1 MRPRADLSAR
11 IGVFACIT
19 VAVALAA
26 GAAGISL
33 LAASPSQDKS
43 QEVQRKK
50 PVKPELESGSPQ
62 DTRERQK
69 GYTIGV
75 NVDLVVVH
83 TTVLDKSGHFISGLK
98 KEDFRIYEDGIGQT
112 INLFSQEDVPV
123 SLGIVIDTS
132 GSMRNKIDNVNRAAL
147 AFIKASNPED
157 EVFLI
162 GFNDQVELLEDYTS
176 DLEEIAD
183 ALDNIVVSGGTAL
196 YDAIHLAV
204 EKAQKGIKPKKA
216 IILITDGEDR
226 DSYYKLEEMTAKV
239 QESDVQVYSV
249 GFLNPVPDKGLFGRW
264 SKSVPEKAREALQLI
279 SEDTGAKAFF
289 PQKVTDIS
297 QIVSEVAYELRNQY
311 SIGYVSSNTARD
323 GSYRRV
329 KVEIDP
335 AKAAGRLVR
344 YRRGYTAARAGT
356 N

>member
-1 MRPRADLSAR
+1 MRPRAELSTR
-11 IGVFACIT
+11 IRLFSRILASVL
-19 VAVALAA
+19 LAA
-26 GAAGISL
+26 GLEAVTLPAAPS
-33 LAASPSQDKS
+33 SQDKS
-43 QEVQRKK
+43 EPVERKK

-62 DTRERQK
+62 DTREHQK

-83 TTVLDKSGHFISGLK
+83 TTVQDKSGHFVSGLK
-98 KEDFRIYEDGIGQT
+98 KEDFRIYEDGVEQT
-112 INLFSQEDVPV
+112 ITLFSQEDVPV
-123 SLGIVIDTS
+123 TLGIVIDTS

-147 AFIKASNPED
+147 AFIKASNPQD

-176 DLEEIAD
+176 DIEAITD
-183 ALDNIVVSGGTAL
+183 SLDNIIVAGGTAL

-204 EKAQKGIKPKKA
+204 EKAHKGIKPKKA
-216 IILITDGEDR
+216 IIVITDGEDR

-249 GFLNPVPDKGLFGRW
+249 GFLNAIPEKGLFGRW
-264 SKSVPEKAREALQLI
+264 SKSVPEKAHDALQLI
-279 SEDTGAKAFF
+279 SEDTGARAFF
-289 PQKVTDIS
+289 PQKVSEIN

-311 SIGYVSSNTARD
+311 SIGYISSNTARD
-323 GSYRRV
+323 GTYRRI

-335 AKAAGRLVR
+335 AKAAGNHLR
-344 YRRGYTAARAGT
+344 YRRGYTAPKVDT

>member
-1 MRPRADLSAR
+1 MRPRAELTTRIRLS
-11 IGVFACIT
+11 VCIIAT
-19 VAVALAA
+19 VALAA
-26 GAAGISL
+26 GMASLTLPAAPS
-33 LAASPSQDKS
+33 SQDKS
-43 QEVQRKK
+43 QQVERKK

-62 DTRERQK
+62 DTRERQQ

-83 TTVLDKSGHFISGLK
+83 TTVLDKSGHFVSGLK
-98 KEDFRIYEDGIGQT
+98 KEDFRIYEDGIAQT
-112 INLFSQEDVPV
+112 ISLFSQEDVPV

-132 GSMRNKIDNVNRAAL
+132 GSMRNKIDNVNKAAL
-147 AFIKASNPED
+147 AFIKASNPQD

-176 DLEEIAD
+176 DLEAIAD
-183 ALDNIVVSGGTAL
+183 ALDNIIVSGGTAL

-204 EKAQKGIKPKKA
+204 AKAQKGIKPKKA
-216 IILITDGEDR
+216 IILISDGEDR
-226 DSYYKLEEMTAKV
+226 DSYYKLEEMVNKV

-249 GFLNPVPDKGLFGRW
+249 GFLNPIPEKGLFGRW
-264 SKSVPEKAREALQLI
+264 SKSVPEKAHDALQLI

-289 PQKVTDIS
+289 PQRVSEIDK
-297 QIVSEVAYELRNQY
+297 IVFEVAYELRNQY
-311 SIGYVSSNTARD
+311 SIGYISTNTSRD
-323 GSYRRV
+323 GSYRRL

-335 AKAAGRLVR
+335 GKAAGRLLR